1 MRLREPGDPLPERR
15 AHDYA
20 GGKLGFDHKNG
31 DEVPIQDSAA
41 PIRDRIGNIIGSV
54 MVFHDVS
61 KRLAPVPPAELPGIA
76 RLADRAD

>member
-1 MRLREPGDPLPERR
+1 MRPVENPVVRCLKEGRTITLAENSVLITQ
-15 AHDYA
+15 
-20 GGKLGFDHKNG
+20 NG

-61 KRLAPVPPAELPGIA
+61 KESRLFRQINYQASHE
-76 RLADRAD
+76 R